1 MRCCAIATEHHV
13 SVTWGVDSPPEAFL
27 EETRKWPVMPGG
39 KVTEDGKGVELS
51 VFCEEEHTM
60 CLTHRSVY
68 DRVIRPGDELERV
81 VELDERGKIPSKS
94 PRARFSFSR
103 GSAKST
109 ESEEW
114 RSGWEPNGVLYN
126 LYELR
131 ELREISSRFWTSFVQ
146 VDCEKGTVSIWGGEH
161 DDVIVKD
168 LEVTPDSGLH
178 RNVFGEIEIG
188 SYRELSAKHDQSGRE
203 NEMDEERG
211 RIKKV
216 LNSVY
221 GVSSADVI
229 QKNPTKTLSLRR
241 GSKERPSEFARDLF
255 ELPETPFTIGR
266 DPEDDDVVVVLM
278 GSETRYIRRGFG
290 VDVVCKDGAN
300 WTFKDKQAYVH
311 GFDGYSCRVVT
322 VPGRTLGRYYAPLT
336 VGDLRE
342 MARDPRISFISHED
356 GLTTI
361 SASGLGEDVSLHVK
375 DHGGIVVWND
385 GRKPTF
391 VKNGEE
397 LGDGLAFAPV
407 EARA

>member
-1 MRCCAIATEHHV
+1 MKCCAIATEDHV
-13 SVTWGVDSPPEAFL
+13 SVSWGVDSSPETFL
-27 EETRKWPVMPGG
+27 EEMRKWPVMPTG
-39 KVTEDGKGVELS
+39 KVTEDGKGIELS
-51 VFCEEEHTM
+51 VFCEEEHHM
-60 CLTHRSVY
+60 CLTRRSVY

-81 VELDERGKIPSKS
+81 VELDEKGKIPSKS

-103 GSAKST
+103 GSAKLT

-114 RSGWEPNGVLYN
+114 RSGWGPNGVIYN
-126 LYELR
+126 LYDLR
-131 ELREISSRFWTSFVQ
+131 DLREISSRFWTGFVG
-146 VDCEKGTVSIWGGEH
+146 VDCEKGTVSIWSDEH
-161 DDVIVKD
+161 NIIVENLK
-168 LEVTPDSGLH
+168 VTPDSGLH
-178 RNVFGEIEIG
+178 RSVFGEIEIG
-188 SYRELSAKHDQSGRE
+188 SYRELISKYDQSGRE
-203 NEMDEERG
+203 NEMEAERN

-255 ELPETPFTIGR
+255 ELPEVPFTVGR
-266 DPEDDDVVVVLM
+266 DPEDDDVVVVLL
-278 GSETRYIRRGFG
+278 GDESRYIRRGFG
-290 VDVVCKDGAN
+290 VDVVCKDGEH
-300 WTFKDKQAYVH
+300 WSFKSEEPYVH

-322 VPGRTLGRYYAPLT
+322 APGRTVGRYYAPQT

-342 MARDPRISFISHED
+342 MARDPRVSFISHED

-361 SASGLGEDVSLHVK
+361 SAAGLGEDVNLHVK
-375 DHGGIVVWND
+375 DHGGIVLWN
-385 GRKPTF
+385 GWKSPSF

-407 EARA
+407 RNN